1 MLPVTSRPSPASE
14 QEGNA
19 DPAGHLVRYL
29 RGAEKKQTNHWFV
42 TSEQEGELRARGWNS
57 RMRLGAGSKHLYGQN
72 LSS

>member
-1 MLPVTSRPSPASE
+1 MLIRQVISC
-14 QEGNA
+14 
-19 DPAGHLVRYL
+19 DIC
-29 RGAEKKQTNHWFV
+29 GAEKKQTNHWFV